1 LCCKLIIMTKKWISP
16 STITGDAATGA
27 RYLRRQHINDYFWQ
41 EVEKGNHILFVAPRR
56 VGKTSIMKD
65 LAENPPD
72 GYACIYQDI
81 ESVKTKN
88 EFYRR
93 LFELIVQCLDRTKTK
108 KVKALIE
115 KWIKQFKITEIS
127 KSGVKFETKEI
138 DYENELRN
146 IIPELASTDI
156 HTVIFLDEFAEVV
169 NRLNKNEKQQDAI
182 DILHTLREIRS
193 DADFRNFTLV
203 FAGSIGLQFVIKTID
218 RPKLINDLHP
228 VETGALNEDEA
239 AQLIRQLTEG
249 ATIQFS
255 TDSIAYLIKKVN
267 HLLPY
272 YIQLM
277 IEETDLV
284 CRTANKPEVT
294 NAHIDAAF
302 AGVLKKNKNFD
313 DWLERL
319 KDYQPV
325 HFPFINGI
333 LKSCAHNG
341 SITVQEIYNMAGD
354 KAFNRLD
361 DYMDFVEELMN
372 DGYLVEEEE
381 HVYRFISPFLQ
392 QFWLKKYPLK

>member
-1 LCCKLIIMTKKWISP
+1 MSKKWISP

-65 LAENPPD
+65 LAENPIK
-72 GYACIYQDI
+72 GYSCIYQDI
-81 ESVKTKN
+81 ESVKSKN
-88 EFYRR
+88 EFYKR
-93 LFELIVQCLDRTKTK
+93 LFELIVQCLERTRTEKTMALMK
-108 KVKALIE
+108 K
-115 KWIKQFKITEIS
+115 WTKQFKITEIT
-127 KSGVKFETKEI
+127 KSGVKFETKDI

-146 IIPELASTDI
+146 IIPELSGTDT

-169 NRLNKNEKQQDAI
+169 NKLNKKEQQQDAI
-182 DILHTLREIRS
+182 DILHTMREIRS
-193 DADFRNFTLV
+193 DADFRKFTLV

-228 VETGALNEDEA
+228 VETGALNAKEA
-239 AQLIRQLTEG
+239 TQLIHQLTHD
-249 ATIQFS
+249 ATIQF
-255 TDSIAYLIKKVN
+255 TDDTIAYLQKKIN

-277 IEETDLV
+277 IEEVDLI
-284 CRTANKPEVT
+284 CRTANQLEVT
-294 NAHIDAAF
+294 DAIIDEAF
-302 AGVLKKNKNFD
+302 EGVLKKNRNFD

-325 HFPFINGI
+325 HFPFINNI
-333 LKSCAHNG
+333 LKICAHKG
-341 SITVQEIYNMAGD
+341 SITVQEIYNLASD
-354 KAFNRLD
+354 KAYNRQD

-372 DGYLVEEEE
+372 DGYLLETEK

-392 QFWLKKYPLK
+392 QFWLKKYPL

>member
-1 LCCKLIIMTKKWISP
+1 MQNKWISP
-16 STITGDAATGA
+16 STITGDAATGS

-65 LAENPPD
+65 LAENPLD
-72 GYACIYQDI
+72 GYACIYRDI

-88 EFYRR
+88 EFYKR
-93 LFELIVQCLDRTKTK
+93 LFELIVQCLQRTRTKKTM
-108 KVKALIE
+108 ALLS
-115 KWIKQFKITEIS
+115 KWTKQFKITEIT

-146 IIPELASTDI
+146 IIPELAGTDV

-169 NRLNKNEKQQDAI
+169 NKVNKKDHQQDAI

-228 VETGALNEDEA
+228 VETGALNEHEA
-239 AQLIRQLTEG
+239 RLLVRQLTKN
-249 ATIQFS
+249 ATIRFS
-255 TDSIAYLIKKVN
+255 NEAVGYLLQKVS

-277 IEETDLV
+277 IEETDLL
-284 CRTANKPEVT
+284 CRAANKPDVT
-294 NAHIDAAF
+294 TADIDAAF
-302 AGVLKKNKNFD
+302 AAVLKKNKNFD

-319 KDYQPV
+319 KDYQQV
-325 HFPFINGI
+325 HFPFINSI
-333 LKSCAHNG
+333 LKSCAHKG

-354 KAFNRLD
+354 KAYKRLD

-372 DGYLVEEEE
+372 DGYLVEEQE
-381 HVYRFISPFLQ
+381 HIYRFISPFLQ
-392 QFWLKKYPLK
+392 QYWLKKYPL

>member
-1 LCCKLIIMTKKWISP
+1 MCSKLITMQNKWISP
-16 STITGDAATGA
+16 STITGDAATGS

-65 LAENPPD
+65 LAENPLD
-72 GYACIYQDI
+72 GYACIYRDI

-88 EFYRR
+88 EFYKR
-93 LFELIVQCLDRTKTK
+93 LFELIVQCLQRTRTKKTM
-108 KVKALIE
+108 ALLS
-115 KWIKQFKITEIS
+115 KWTKQFKITEIT

-146 IIPELASTDI
+146 IIPELAGTDV

-169 NRLNKNEKQQDAI
+169 NKLNKKDHQQDAI

-228 VETGALNEDEA
+228 VETGALNEHEA
-239 AQLIRQLTEG
+239 RLLVRQLTKN
-249 ATIQFS
+249 ATIRFS
-255 TDSIAYLIKKVN
+255 NEAVGYLLQKVS

-277 IEETDLV
+277 IEETDLL
-284 CRTANKPEVT
+284 CRAANKPDVT
-294 NAHIDAAF
+294 TADIDAAF
-302 AGVLKKNKNFD
+302 AAVLKKNKNFD

-319 KDYQPV
+319 KDYQQV
-325 HFPFINGI
+325 HFPFINSI
-333 LKSCAHNG
+333 LKSCAHKG

-354 KAFNRLD
+354 KAYKRLD

-372 DGYLVEEEE
+372 DGYLVEEQE
-381 HVYRFISPFLQ
+381 HIYRFISPFLQ
-392 QFWLKKYPLK
+392 QYWLKKYPL